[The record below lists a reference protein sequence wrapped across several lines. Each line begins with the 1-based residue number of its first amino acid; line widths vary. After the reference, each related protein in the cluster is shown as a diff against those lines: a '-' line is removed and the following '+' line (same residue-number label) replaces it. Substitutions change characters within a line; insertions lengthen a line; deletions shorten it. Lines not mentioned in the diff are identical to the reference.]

1 MVKVRKS
8 ARSRRSTVRKRCTG
22 ITRQGDQCRNPAV
35 PGSATC
41 VMHQP
46 PADPEPR
53 PVTAW

>member
-46 PADPEPR
+46 AADPEPR